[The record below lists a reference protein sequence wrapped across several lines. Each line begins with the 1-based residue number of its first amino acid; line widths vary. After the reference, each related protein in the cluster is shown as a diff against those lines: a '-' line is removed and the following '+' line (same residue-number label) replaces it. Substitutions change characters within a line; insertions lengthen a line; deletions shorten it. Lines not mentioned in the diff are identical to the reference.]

1 MKAHAPPRDRQLRSG
16 PVVVAVLFGLIGLTA
31 GGILFVRT
39 KFGPAKACDYGAPTG
54 CGPNE
59 ICAVSVGGQGRC
71 LLYATQSEP
80 MIPPFPAPTAFAC
93 RQGPRAPKEQSHAWA
108 TDVYAVDLMPS
119 PSVAEAEVVAPISGE
134 ARVYDRCEERDASPN
149 ATNSSNCGAGYG
161 NHIRIW
167 DGTDIVL
174 LGHLARATVK
184 DGARVERGQRIGIA
198 GVSGSAGARH
208 VHLVVTRLRP
218 GDYVD
223 TILQNPGHKGGV
235 VTNGVMLL
243 RDPSGRAVTKHFD
256 ELGCAKDAAEA
267 WTAP

>member
-1 MKAHAPPRDRQLRSG
+1 M
-16 PVVVAVLFGLIGLTA
+16 VAVLFGLIGLTI
-31 GGILFVRT
+31 GGIVLVRD
-39 KFGPAKACDYGAPTG
+39 KYGPAKACEYGAEGG
-54 CGPNE
+54 CRPNE

-71 LLYATQSEP
+71 LPFATQSDA
-80 MIPPFPAPTAFAC
+80 MLPPFPASTAFAC
-93 RQGPRAPKEQSHAWA
+93 RQGPRAPKDQSHAWA
-108 TDVYAVDLMPS
+108 TDVYAVDLMPAEA
-119 PSVAEAEVVAPISGE
+119 VAEAEVVAPIAGE

-149 ATNSSNCGAGYG
+149 AKNSSNCGAGYG
-161 NHIRIW
+161 NHVRIW

-184 DGARVERGQRIGIA
+184 DGTRVARGDRIGVA

-235 VTNGVMLL
+235 VTNGALLL
-243 RDPSGRAVTKHFD
+243 RDASGAPVTKHFD
-256 ELGCAKDAAEA
+256 ELGCAKDAPAT
-267 WTAP
+267 WKAP